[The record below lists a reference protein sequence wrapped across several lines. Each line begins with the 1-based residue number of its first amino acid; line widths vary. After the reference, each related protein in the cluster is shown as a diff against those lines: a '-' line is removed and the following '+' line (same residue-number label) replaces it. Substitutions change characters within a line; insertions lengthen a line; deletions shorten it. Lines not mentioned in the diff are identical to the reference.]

1 MSHDNRVETEKH
13 VKRVQDYLSMIMQ
26 GLAER
31 GRLHD
36 LSKLSEPEK
45 SAFDETIPKLAGLTY
60 GSEEYKA
67 NLAEMKP
74 ALEHHYA
81 NNRHHP
87 EHFEDG
93 IKGMTLVDLV
103 EMFCDWCAATER
115 HDDGDIGRSIEHNKN
130 RLGYDEVLASIFA
143 NTAQEY
149 RMGKS
154 QLKEG

>member
-1 MSHDNRVETEKH
+1 MSYDSRPEVEKH
-13 VKRVQDYLSMIMQ
+13 VKRVQDFLLMIMN
-26 GLAER
+26 GLVER
-31 GRLHD
+31 GGPHD
-36 LSKLSEPEK
+36 FSKFLEPEK
-45 SAFDETIPKLAGLTY
+45 SAFDEVVPKLAGLTY